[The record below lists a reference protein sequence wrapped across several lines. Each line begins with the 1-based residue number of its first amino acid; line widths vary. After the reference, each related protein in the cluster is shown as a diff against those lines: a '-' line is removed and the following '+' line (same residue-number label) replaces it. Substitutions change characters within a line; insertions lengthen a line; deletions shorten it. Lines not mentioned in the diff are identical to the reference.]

1 MAQRPSRGLGRA
13 PSRQKAQRVV
23 RRGGVGEGK
32 GGEQKAR
39 RVDEGRVGEGGGAEA
54 EMRRGKGGGVRSE
67 AATRKQ
73 KGKRSM
79 ARAARDTPEEER
91 QCSPPR
97 QRGIGPARQTA
108 RWKFPHRAHVAR
120 APAAHAAARFTAC
133 TCAKVGR
140 QSSHQHS
147 AFTQRV
153 PSAGELR

>member
-13 PSRQKAQRVV
+13 RSGQKAQRVA
-23 RRGGVGEGK
+23 RRGGVEEGK

-39 RVDEGRVGEGGGAEA
+39 RVGEGRVGEGGGAEA

-73 KGKRSM
+73 KGKRNV
-79 ARAARDTPEEER
+79 ARAARDTPEQER

-97 QRGIGPARQTA
+97 QRRIGAARQTA

-120 APAAHAAARFTAC
+120 APAAHAAARFTSC
-133 TCAKVGR
+133 MCAEVGR
-140 QSSHQHS
+140 RSSHQHS
-147 AFTQRV
+147 AFTQRA